1 MTTIRARFTTPTIT
15 ATPAALE
22 VLAMTDLSPATV
34 LARHFAG
41 EWGGQPDNA
50 AQRGVSGVWGGD
62 AAQRL
67 RRHPGGRS
75 GSSRTSAAATTITRR
90 SSWPPSIEDGR
101 ATFDVRRFE
110 FSRIR

>member
-22 VLAMTDLSPATV
+22 VLAMADLAPATI

-50 AQRGVSGVWGGD
+50 ARNEEYLASGAGMLLSVFAD
-62 AAQRL
+62 V
-67 RRHPGGRS
+67 PGGPLWVIS
-75 GSSRTSAAATTITRR
+75 HIGCGDDDYTTILL
-90 SSWPPSIEDGR
+90 PSEY
-101 ATFDVRRFE
+101 
-110 FSRIR
+110 

>member
-22 VLAMTDLSPATV
+22 VLAMADRSPATI

-50 AQRGVSGVWGGD
+50 ARNEEYLASGEGMLLSVFAD
-62 AAQRL
+62 V
-67 RRHPGGRS
+67 PGGPLWVIS
-75 GSSRTSAAATTITRR
+75 HIGCGDDEYTTILL
-90 SSWPPSIEDGR
+90 PAEY
-101 ATFDVRRFE
+101 
-110 FSRIR
+110 